1 MQVTITL
8 TDREIAFLE
17 EMIAVDK
24 QFEQNIN
31 TIEDAIHECIEMSMF
46 DENERKAAEEGM

>member
-1 MQVTITL
+1 MQMTITL
-8 TDREIAFLE
+8 TDSEIAFLE
-17 EMIAVDK
+17 EMIATDK

-31 TIEDAIHECIEMSMF
+31 TIEDAIHECLKMAMF